1 MANVPSVNVQAG
13 DSPKLYFYLR
23 DIYGNPLDLDLS
35 EFEELSYSV
44 AIMHNGVAYPLEDY
58 QNITDGL
65 VWNAT
70 PQDYPENASG
80 AKSSVGWNLCVFPY
94 VPPEANGDAWI
105 SPFSEK
111 NATYVLSVNLAYYMQ
126 DPALDGAAKY
136 RRSYKV
142 RVVTGAE

>member
-1 MANVPSVNVQAG
+1 MANIPTINVQAG

-23 DIYGNPLDLDLS
+23 DIYGNPLDLELN

-58 QNITDGL
+58 QEITDGL
-65 VWNAT
+65 VWEST
-70 PQDYPENASG
+70 PQTYPENASG
-80 AKSSVGWNLCVFPY
+80 SKSADGWNLCVFPY
-94 VPPEANGDAWI
+94 VPPEESGDPWI

-111 NATYVLSVNLAYYMQ
+111 NATYVLNVNLAYFMN
-126 DPALDGAAKY
+126 DPALEGAARY

-142 RVVTGAE
+142 KIVTGNE